1 LSSVKKTK
9 NREREK
15 QTLRQQGKR
24 EKSCFFIEK
33 KEGKTA
39 EQNLLQVL
47 MRLLLWVVSLLLLL

>member
-39 EQNLLQVL
+39 E
-47 MRLLLWVVSLLLLL
+47 